1 MEQQIPPADD
11 RLHRSIKRSLCRLN
25 FLHGF
30 ATVSCPLLHIHSTTP
45 IPPFG
50 TLLGRCGS
58 LRPTSCLTLR
68 HGYRGPQV
76 IFCYPYIL
84 LNGINKYLN
93 SFISIRARHLHF
105 HADHTEELGNILLRI
120 SALGMFAYSVF
131 SMIAGA
137 LTNSVS
143 NYEPPVL
150 VFFNGL
156 LSLIEVAVQTLYISD
171 MTRRSV
177 KTAEDNREKPG
188 RQSVTFLLITNMTL
202 WLVYTFEMQKV
213 LANPVQL
220 NFYGFLPWAI
230 IQRLTIPLCIFYRF
244 HSAIV
249 YSEIWKNSYR
259 YHAHQQ

>member
-1 MEQQIPPADD
+1 MIRNKENNQFRYYQAEENIQIDD
-11 RLHRSIKRSLCRLN
+11 DESKWNSKSCQLTIDCAGASKGLQSPCRPN

-105 HADHTEELGNILLRI
+105 HANHTE
-120 SALGMFAYSVF
+120 
-131 SMIAGA
+131 
-137 LTNSVS
+137 
-143 NYEPPVL
+143 
-150 VFFNGL
+150 
-156 LSLIEVAVQTLYISD
+156 D
-171 MTRRSV
+171 
-177 KTAEDNREKPG
+177 
-188 RQSVTFLLITNMTL
+188 
-202 WLVYTFEMQKV
+202 
-213 LANPVQL
+213 
-220 NFYGFLPWAI
+220 
-230 IQRLTIPLCIFYRF
+230 
-244 HSAIV
+244 
-249 YSEIWKNSYR
+249 
-259 YHAHQQ
+259 